1 MKFLLSLLLVFVSVS
16 IASASTEDSMGWR
29 QDGHP
34 IANTD
39 VRKAVDGFGASVII
53 TPDADWESKWNTPA
67 ETTPKF
73 TTVEKLK
80 IGERATILIFFAN
93 PQLDAAGSVN
103 VTCDVKIT
111 RPNNQITDNHGLKG
125 FTGKLR
131 GPVTN
136 TYLTESVIS
145 FVGEP
150 TDPLGE
156 WVVDVTVHDHNR
168 HISIP
173 LRSKFTLSAA
183 VVTTKPLMPEKE
195 LNDWL
200 TYYYLHPTPETTSL
214 AIQSMQQLGY
224 LKKESVGAPLA
235 SFFSLIFRSSPMAI
249 ESSLKT
255 FANFSSEEQQVL
267 LRSLWLANTK
277 QAKIQLGKLIAIQVN
292 NGIHDNEDLLESDPQ
307 EIDKLPVNSPDI
319 LDMLWGAFM
328 ATGEEKYVVQVI
340 SVLPFSTIKGD
351 VARLLVGG
359 SARWSL
365 ISNAI
370 QHKRV
375 LDICIS
381 QLDKQPK
388 EVKAVLSEVITEA
401 TKERAEGGV

>member
-1 MKFLLSLLLVFVSVS
+1 MKFLLLLLLVFVPA
-16 IASASTEDSMGWR
+16 IFASASTEDPMGWR

-34 IANTD
+34 VANTD
-39 VRKAVDGFGASVII
+39 ARKAVSGFGASIII

-67 ETTPKF
+67 ETSPKF
-73 TTVEKLK
+73 TTIEKLK

-93 PQLDAAGSVN
+93 PKQDAAGSVD

-136 TYLTESVIS
+136 SYLTEAVIC

-156 WVVDVTVHDHNR
+156 WIVDVTVHDNNR
-168 HISIP
+168 HVSIP
-173 LRSKFTLSAA
+173 LRSKFSLSSAA
-183 VVTTKPLMPEKE
+183 VATEPPMSEKA
-195 LNDWL
+195 LNEWM
-200 TYYYLHPTPETTSL
+200 TNYYLHPTPESTSL
-214 AIQSMQQLGY
+214 AIQSMQQLSY
-224 LKKESVGAPLA
+224 LKKESAGAPLA
-235 SFFSLIFRSSPMAI
+235 SFLSLIFRSNPAAI
-249 ESSLKT
+249 ETSLESFT
-255 FANFSSEEQQVL
+255 NYSPEEQQIL
-267 LRSLWLANTK
+267 LRSLWLSNTK
-277 QAKIQLGKLIAIQVN
+277 QAKIQLEKLITIQVN
-292 NGIHDNEDLLESDPQ
+292 NGIHANADLLKSDPP
-307 EIDKLPVNSPDI
+307 EIDKLPINSPDI

-328 ATGEEKYVVQVI
+328 ATGDEKYVIQVI
-340 SVLPFSTIKGD
+340 SVLPYSTIKGD
-351 VARLLVGG
+351 VARLIVGE

-365 ISNAI
+365 TSNAI

-381 QLDKQPK
+381 QLDKQTK
-388 EVKAVLSEVITEA
+388 EVKAILSEVITEA
-401 TKERAEGGV
+401 TKEKARGEV

>member
-1 MKFLLSLLLVFVSVS
+1 
-16 IASASTEDSMGWR
+16 MGWR

-183 VVTTKPLMPEKE
+183 VVTTKPLMPEKA

>member
-1 MKFLLSLLLVFVSVS
+1 MKLLLSLLLVFVPAFF
-16 IASASTEDSMGWR
+16 ASASTEDPMGWR

-34 IANTD
+34 VANTD
-39 VRKAVDGFGASVII
+39 VRKAVSGFGASIII
-53 TPDADWESKWNTPA
+53 TPDPDWESKWNTPA
-67 ETTPKF
+67 ETSPEF

-93 PQLDAAGSVN
+93 PKLDAAGSVD

-111 RPNNQITDNHGLKG
+111 RPNNQITDNRSLKG

-136 TYLTESVIS
+136 TFLSEAAIC

-156 WVVDVTVHDHNR
+156 WVVNVTVHDNNR
-168 HISIP
+168 HVSIP

-183 VVTTKPLMPEKE
+183 GVGTETPMPEKA
-195 LNDWL
+195 LNEWM
-200 TYYYLHPTPETTSL
+200 TYYYLHQTPETTTL

-224 LKKESVGAPLA
+224 LKKESAGAPLV
-235 SFFSLIFRSSPMAI
+235 SFFSLIFRSSPTAI
-249 ESSLKT
+249 ESSLKS
-255 FANFSSEEQQVL
+255 FANFSPEEQQIL

-277 QAKIQLGKLIAIQVN
+277 QAKIQLEKHITIQVN
-292 NGIHDNEDLLESDPQ
+292 NGIHDNADLLKSDPQ
-307 EIDKLPVNSPDI
+307 EIDKLPINSPDI

-328 ATGEEKYVVQVI
+328 ATGDEKYVVQVI
-340 SVLPFSTIKGD
+340 SVLPYSTIKGD

-365 ISNAI
+365 TSNAI

-388 EVKAVLSEVITEA
+388 EVKAILSEVITEA
-401 TKERAEGGV
+401 TKKRATRRV